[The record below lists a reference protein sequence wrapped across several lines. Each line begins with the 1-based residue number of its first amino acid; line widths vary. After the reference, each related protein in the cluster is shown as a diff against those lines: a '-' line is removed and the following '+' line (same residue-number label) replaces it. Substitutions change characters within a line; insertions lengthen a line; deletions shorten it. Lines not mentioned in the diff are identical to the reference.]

1 MRCVQYN
8 YNTIIQYTLF
18 HHFSYWNK
26 YIKGQKRKKF
36 KRLIIRF
43 KTIKSP
49 WWIKYK
55 VNCNIGQQKT
65 IPETATGGVKKVLLK
80 ISQISQKN
88 TCTRLSFIKQEISCE
103 FCKIFKNTWF
113 TEHPRENTVGAP
125 RSLEG
130 IAKLL
135 TFREQFTRQI
145 FNSFLWKMFIDN
157 IWSMSFE

>member
-1 MRCVQYN
+1 M
-8 YNTIIQYTLF
+8 
-18 HHFSYWNK
+18 
-26 YIKGQKRKKF
+26 
-36 KRLIIRF
+36 
-43 KTIKSP
+43 
-49 WWIKYK
+49 
-55 VNCNIGQQKT
+55 
-65 IPETATGGVKKVLLK
+65 KKVLLK

-113 TEHPRENTVGAP
+113 TEHPWKNTVGAP
-125 RSLEG
+125 KSLEG

-145 FNSFLWKMFIDN
+145 FNSFLLKMFIDN